1 MNIKRFFYSLAFIVV
16 FLNGIASAEDN
27 NPFQRATATAQLLAG
42 IAPAPGDPVI
52 DRLAALESAKEQ
64 HQWMDAQWS
73 QVRARLETME
83 QWRSHELGS
92 RDGQTRTLIYP
103 FSGPD
108 FLNAYEMAPDY
119 ARYIFFSLERP
130 GSLPDLTAQSGAQ
143 FKQLLQDVRGAFRD
157 IFERNYFITDYMS
170 KQLATP
176 QLSGTVPVMATMM
189 ALLDLR
195 IVRIEPV
202 DLFPDLT
209 KAYAKPAVHRP
220 AKLMRGVRI
229 DFVNPKIG
237 RIQQVYYFS
246 LDASDKALE
255 FYPGFLDW
263 VGRQRPATA
272 FLKSA
277 SYLLHDNQ
285 FAKTR
290 EMLLNSADVLIEDDT
305 GIPYRFLN
313 HSPWRVRLYGRYAK
327 PIKALS
333 YGYQP
338 DLEAAYQKLQ
348 ESPPLAFPF
357 GYHWRTQKSGIIV
370 AVKEARTN

>member
-130 GSLPDLTAQSGAQ
+130 GALPDLTAQSGAQ

>member
-1 MNIKRFFYSLAFIVV
+1 MNIKRFFYSLALIVV
-16 FLNGIASAEDN
+16 FLNGIASAEEN
-27 NPFQRATATAQLLAG
+27 NTPQRATATAQLLAG
-42 IAPAPGDPVI
+42 IAPAPGDPVT
-52 DRLAALESAKEQ
+52 DRLAALESSKEQ
-64 HQWMDAQWS
+64 RQWMETQWG

-83 QWRSHELGS
+83 QWRSHELGN

-130 GSLPDLTAQSGAQ
+130 GVLPDLSAQNSAQ
-143 FKQLLQDVRGAFRD
+143 YKQLLQDVRGAFRD
-157 IFERNYFITDYMS
+157 IFERNYFITDYMT

-209 KAYAKPAVHRP
+209 QAYAKPAVHRP

-237 RIQQVYYFS
+237 RIQQLYYFS

-263 VGRQRPATA
+263 IGRQRPATA

-290 EMLLNSADVLIEDDT
+290 EMLLNSADVLIQDDT
-305 GIPYRFLN
+305 GIPYKFLN
-313 HSPWRVRLYGRYAK
+313 HSPWHVRLYGRYAK
-327 PIKALS
+327 PIKALT

-357 GYHWRTQKSGIIV
+357 GYHWRTQKSGIMV
-370 AVKEARTN
+370 AVKEPRTN